1 VDIPEY
7 LGELGIYVDGSGN
20 SIAEAIVRVETGA
33 VDVGSLGAQ
42 LRAKAIAELDCQKIA
57 EELSGMYSQIAAA

>member
-1 VDIPEY
+1 
-7 LGELGIYVDGSGN
+7 
-20 SIAEAIVRVETGA
+20 